1 MARASRQMQEALA
14 ELESRGATIIA
25 QPESANE
32 ALMILRDIG
41 PQRVGGR
48 YHCGYWRQTYTVQ
61 AIEVDGWRWR
71 ITVRWQDGSTTTHS
85 TRWDYRRDSA
95 A

>member
-1 MARASRQMQEALA
+1 MRMSRQMREALA
-14 ELESRGATIIA
+14 ELESRGATILET
-25 QPESANE
+25 PESLAE
-32 ALMILRDIG
+32 ARMILQDIG
-41 PQRVGGR
+41 PRRVGGT
-48 YHCGYWRQTYTVQ
+48 YYCGYWRKAYTVQ
-61 AIEVDGWRWR
+61 AIEVDAWRWR